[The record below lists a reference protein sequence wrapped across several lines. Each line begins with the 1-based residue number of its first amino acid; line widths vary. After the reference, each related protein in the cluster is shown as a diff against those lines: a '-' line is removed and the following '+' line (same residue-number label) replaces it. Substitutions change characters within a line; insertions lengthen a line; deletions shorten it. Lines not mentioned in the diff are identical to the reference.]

1 MQSDELDLDEG
12 LSELDHIECEEDIHA
27 HFRANLVDKQGRC
40 QLSCSWCDTEHR
52 GTLDAT
58 LAWFHEH
65 PCSTQY
71 ACGVQE
77 AESLGLQA
85 A

>member
-1 MQSDELDLDEG
+1 MLIDATEAIDYLDTG
-12 LSELDHIECEEDIHA
+12 LSDLDHIECEEDIHA

-40 QLSCSWCDTEHR
+40 RLTCSWCDTPHH
-52 GTLDAT
+52 GTLPST

-65 PCSTQY
+65 VCSTQY
-71 ACGVQE
+71 AEHEDAGR
-77 AESLGLQA
+77 QA